1 MQLKN
6 SFENL
11 TETFWTVV
19 VVVEDAMAP
28 ILTLP

>member
-6 SFENL
+6 SFENS

-19 VVVEDAMAP
+19 VVEDAMVP